1 MKVMPRRQLYLTAL
15 TLLLV
20 DLLLLVFISIS
31 TVHNLSRERNAAR
44 QTVHRQ
50 ALTLINALESGA
62 RAGMLMQMTGRDV
75 IGNLVH
81 EIGRSDDIK
90 YLYLV
95 NADVEVVHHSE
106 PSLEGTR
113 ASWIPQFNNWD
124 DVHARMT
131 RLTDGTRVY
140 EVAKPFNP
148 MGLHSENT
156 WPSGPHPTDGR
167 NRHFQMQATVYLG
180 MSMATY
186 ESARH
191 SDLQHAFIMGGI
203 VLVLGGGVI
212 YFFIVLRS
220 YYVLSRTL
228 QETRDYTRQVIASMA
243 HGVLSIDTD
252 GHVVFSNKQALS
264 LLEIP
269 AADSH
274 RLDLRKIFDFD
285 ATGIGRTLEA
295 GTPMLNHEMRFQR
308 RSGDAIPLMLTA
320 TPIKDEADDHLGAVV
335 VIRDMTAIKRLE
347 EQVQRAERL
356 AAVGR
361 LAAGVAHEI
370 RNPLSSIRGFAYLL
384 GKGHGEASPERE
396 YADVMVREIDRI
408 NHVVSDLLNFARPMT
423 LEPED
428 IHLADIIDH
437 VVALVSADTKEQ
449 GIEIRVRNDP
459 ERLRLFADPNQLTQ
473 AILNLMLNAIH
484 ALEGGGMIEV
494 DTRSSELGEGV
505 VISIED
511 NGPGIR
517 PDHQEKIFEPFTTTR
532 ERGTGLGL
540 AIVRKIAENHNGSVH
555 LESPPPEKAHGCR
568 LTLLLKDVAP

>member
-1 MKVMPRRQLYLTAL
+1 MNVMPRRQLYLTAL
-15 TLLLV
+15 TLLFV
-20 DLLLLVFISIS
+20 DLLLLVFISVS
-31 TVHNLSRERNAAR
+31 TVQNLNRERNAAR

-81 EIGRSDDIK
+81 EIGRSDDIN

-95 NADVEVVHHSE
+95 NTDGEVVHHSI

-113 ASWIPQFNNWD
+113 ATWSPPFTHWD
-124 DVHARMT
+124 DVHVQVR
-131 RLTDGTRVY
+131 RLADGTRVY

-148 MGLHSENT
+148 MGIRPESD
-156 WPSGPHPTDGR
+156 WPPEHNPNAGADV
-167 NRHFQMQATVYLG
+167 HFHTQATVYLG
-180 MSMATY
+180 MSMTAY
-186 ESARH
+186 ETARR
-191 SDLQHAFIMGGI
+191 SDLQHAVIMGGI

-220 YYVLSRTL
+220 YYMLSRTL

-252 GHVVFSNKQALS
+252 GQVVFSNRQALS

-269 AADSH
+269 EDASD
-274 RLDLRKIFDFD
+274 RFDLGEIIDLET
-285 ATGIGRTLEA
+285 TGIAQTLAA
-295 GTPMLNHEMRFQR
+295 GTPVLNHEMRFQR
-308 RSGDAIPLMLTA
+308 SSQGAIPLMLTA
-320 TPIKDEADDHLGAVV
+320 TPIKDEADDRRGAVV
-335 VIRDMTAIKRLE
+335 VIRDMSAIKHLE
-347 EQVQRAERL
+347 KQVQHAERL

-384 GKGHGEASPERE
+384 GKGHAKQSPERE

-408 NHVVSDLLNFARPMT
+408 NRVVSDLLNFARPMA

-428 IHLADIIDH
+428 ISLADIIDH
-437 VVALVSADTKEQ
+437 VVALVSADTQAQ
-449 GIEIRVRNDP
+449 GIDIQVRGEPD
-459 ERLRLFADPNQLTQ
+459 RLRLFADPNQLTQ
-473 AILNLMLNAIH
+473 AILNLILNAIH
-484 ALEGGGMIEV
+484 ALEDGGSIAVGADRI
-494 DTRSSELGEGV
+494 DSGHGV
-505 VISIED
+505 VISVED
-511 NGPGIR
+511 DGPGVK
-517 PDHQEKIFEPFTTTR
+517 PDLQEKIFEPFTTTR

-540 AIVRKIAENHNGSVH
+540 AMVRKIAENHNGGVTV
-555 LESPPPEKAHGCR
+555 ESPPPEKARGTR
-568 LTLLLKDVAP
+568 FTLMLKDVER